1 MSTASKCPAGE
12 DAKASSASRPLV
24 AVSTSA
30 PPKASSSSAISRF
43 RGASSATRILR
54 PAKGAGSD
62 GAEAVGRPDGESH
75 ADGRPEGSKR
85 GTAGG
90 MFSGSG
96 ATEDARVGSAAGA
109 FAEEDPPAG
118 PSADG
123 PSPIGVVAGGSPSAG
138 VGVPTWC
145 GPTPNGTSTVNVE
158 PFPTS
163 LSTPMVPP
171 MSSTSAFVMARPSP
185 VPAMQA
191 GHLVVLLLERIEHA
205 RQVLGMDAAARVGN
219 GQAQPAPLV
228 GIGRLPLV
236 ACSGGRR
243 GVADAQNHL
252 PARPGELE
260 RVAHQVVDDL
270 AEPQPV
276 PYQARPDVA
285 GDVGAVTDAT
295 LARLGAKLR
304 VLRPDELRQ
313 VERLAGKRQ
322 LAAFDLAHVQNVVDQ
337 QKQVLRRG
345 VHLLEA
351 RSHLLIVAQAALGD
365 GPSCP

>member
-1 MSTASKCPAGE
+1 
-12 DAKASSASRPLV
+12 
-24 AVSTSA
+24 
-30 PPKASSSSAISRF
+30 
-43 RGASSATRILR
+43 
-54 PAKGAGSD
+54 
-62 GAEAVGRPDGESH
+62 
-75 ADGRPEGSKR
+75 
-85 GTAGG
+85 

-123 PSPIGVVAGGSPSAG
+123 RLPSAWWLAG
-138 VGVPTWC
+138 RLRQAWAFRPVR
-145 GPTPNGTSTVNVE
+145 PTPNGTSTVNVE

-185 VPAMQA
+185 VPPCRR

-228 GIGRLPLV
+228 GIGRLPFV

-304 VLRPDELRQ
+304 VP
-313 VERLAGKRQ
+313 AT
-322 LAAFDLAHVQNVVDQ
+322 
-337 QKQVLRRG
+337 
-345 VHLLEA
+345 
-351 RSHLLIVAQAALGD
+351 
-365 GPSCP
+365 

>member
-1 MSTASKCPAGE
+1 
-12 DAKASSASRPLV
+12 
-24 AVSTSA
+24 
-30 PPKASSSSAISRF
+30 
-43 RGASSATRILR
+43 
-54 PAKGAGSD
+54 
-62 GAEAVGRPDGESH
+62 
-75 ADGRPEGSKR
+75 
-85 GTAGG
+85 

-158 PFPTS
+158 PFPH
-163 LSTPMVPP
+163 L
-171 MSSTSAFVMARPSP
+171 AFHPDGAAHELDERLRDGKAQSGT
-185 VPAMQA
+185 AMQA

-304 VLRPDELRQ
+304 VLRPDACPPGR
-313 VERLAGKRQ
+313 K
-322 LAAFDLAHVQNVVDQ
+322 
-337 QKQVLRRG
+337 
-345 VHLLEA
+345 A
-351 RSHLLIVAQAALGD
+351 RWKAPACRFR
-365 GPSCP
+365 PCSCPKRR